1 MIYEKE
7 IKCEACRV
15 TTEIEDQMYYML
27 SAIMKRECEIF
38 KDKGVKSEQM
48 GHLPVKV
55 TIKIEEI

>member
-1 MIYEKE
+1 MIYQKE
-7 IKCEACRV
+7 IKCEARRV

-38 KDKGVKSEQM
+38 KEEGVKCAQM